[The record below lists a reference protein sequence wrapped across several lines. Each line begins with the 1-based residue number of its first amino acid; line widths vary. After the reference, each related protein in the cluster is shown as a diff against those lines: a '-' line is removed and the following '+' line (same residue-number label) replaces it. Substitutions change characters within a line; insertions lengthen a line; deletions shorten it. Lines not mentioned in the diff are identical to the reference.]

1 MYVLIKEKTR
11 NGKEDLVI
19 KSAMATVE
27 TIGTRKDISEQL
39 KKIVTDLRTEGYSME
54 LTYSAKLLAIK
65 EYKNYTI
72 EKLYTIRDK
81 NNKII
86 SIKLEDLNNGDGVD
100 DIEI

>member
-11 NGKEDLVI
+11 NCKRDLAI
-19 KSAMATVE
+19 KTATATVE
-27 TIGTRKDISEQL
+27 TIGTRKDMTGQL

-54 LTYSAKLLAIK
+54 LTDSFKLLAVK

-86 SIKLEDLNNGDGVD
+86 SIRLEDLNNGDGVD